1 LAERRL
7 ATGRSFAISNEVN
20 WIDLDQYRN
29 GASCAGRLWIE
40 DVCCAETQFS
50 ALVSL
55 RVLVQQESQV
65 CGWFMSGAD
74 RE

>member
-7 ATGRSFAISNEVN
+7 TTGRPFAISNKVY

-29 GASCAGRLWIE
+29 GASRARCLRIE
-40 DVCCAETQFS
+40 NVSCAETQFG

-55 RVLVQQESQV
+55 RVLVQQKAQV